1 MKLWGQ
7 LRQGLWRAWRRL
19 NLRFFWQMAL
29 AFGLVTLLPLGAVYL
44 VGRQALKQTQ
54 AIIGNSPLPGH
65 TLWADRLGRYYQEH
79 GSWDGVE
86 TMIAGYPL
94 GPGWEPYDA
103 AWQRAYILL
112 SPTGQ
117 VIASDNP
124 AQQGQDLGQV
134 EQGLAMPIMINGQ
147 LVGRILLSDFR
158 AIAPPPQDQANP
170 LPRVGRIA
178 ERMLGSSLYVMIA
191 AVVVGLVLSRGISRP
206 VQEVTQAAR
215 AIAAGTLSARVS
227 QAHVGE
233 MGELATA
240 FNAMADALARED
252 ELRRNLTADVA
263 HELRTPLSV
272 IRGKLEGILD
282 GVYPATPEQLGP
294 VLEQTL
300 LLTQLVED
308 LRLLAQAEAGQL
320 PLELR
325 PTDVGDLLRD
335 ACVNF
340 TPQAEDCGI
349 TLTLELPADLPKVPA
364 DWRRIAQV
372 LGNLI
377 SNALRHTPAGGVVT
391 LSAAVQEQAQGVEVA
406 VSDTGTGIAPEDLP
420 YVFERFWRGDKSRT
434 RTEPGSGAG
443 LGLAIARQFVTL
455 HGGQI
460 SVESV
465 PHQRTTFR
473 FTLPLSRE

>member
-1 MKLWGQ
+1 MKLWGK
-7 LRQGLWRAWRRL
+7 LRQGWKRAWRRL

-44 VGRQALKQTQ
+44 VGRQALRQTQ

-65 TLWADRLGRYYQEH
+65 TLWADRLSRYYQEH

-86 TMIAGYPL
+86 TMIAGYPT

-103 AWQRAYILL
+103 DWQRPYILL
-112 SPTGQ
+112 SPTGE

-124 AQQGQDLGQV
+124 EQQGENLGQV
-134 EQGLAMPIMINGQ
+134 EQGLAMPIRVNGQ

-158 AIAPPPQDQANP
+158 AIAPPPDQPTP

-178 ERMLGSSLYVMIA
+178 ERMLGSSVYVMVA
-191 AVVVGLVLSRGISRP
+191 AVIVGLVLSRGISRP
-206 VQEVTQAAR
+206 VQEVTDAAR
-215 AIAAGTLSARVS
+215 AIASGTLSARVS
-227 QAHVGE
+227 QDHVGE
-233 MGELATA
+233 MGELAAT
-240 FNAMADALARED
+240 FNAMADALARD
-252 ELRRNLTADVA
+252 NELRRKLTADVA

-340 TPQAEDCGI
+340 TPQAEDRGV
-349 TLTLELPADLPKVPA
+349 TLMLDLPARLPKVPA

-391 LSAAVQEQAQGVEVA
+391 LSAAVQEQAQAVEVT

-420 YVFERFWRGDKSRT
+420 YVFERFWRGDKSRA

-460 SVESV
+460 SAESV
-465 PHQRTTFR
+465 PHQKTVFR
-473 FTLPLSRE
+473 FTLPLAGK